1 MFDYNKKTR
10 WEVNEL
16 ASKQVSK
23 RAVFQV
29 NKLTSYSQTELGLES
44 HSCIVSKQKSPF
56 PLRKGLLMPCYA
68 RLAFI

>member
-1 MFDYNKKTR
+1 
-10 WEVNEL
+10 L

-23 RAVFQV
+23 RALFQV
-29 NKLTSYSQTELGLES
+29 NKLTSYGQTELGLES
-44 HSCIVSKQKSPF
+44 HSCIVANKSPPF